1 MSGNDDRP
9 IVLIGF
15 MATGK
20 TTVGRIMAR
29 RLGRTFVDLDR
40 AIEQVAG
47 VSVAEIFR
55 TQGEPAF
62 RRHEA
67 EALERSLG
75 LAGTIVAC
83 GGGTPCH
90 GDNLARMLA
99 RGRVVALTAPVDEIL
114 RRTGERS
121 GRPLLDQA
129 ADPAAAAR
137 DLLMRREAFYAR
149 APISIDTVGKNAQA
163 VADDV
168 IAALGEKGEA

>member
-1 MSGNDDRP
+1 
-9 IVLIGF
+9 

-29 RLGRTFVDLDR
+29 RLGRTFIDLDR
-40 AIEQVAG
+40 ATEQVAG
-47 VSVAEIFR
+47 VSVSEIFR

-67 EALERSLG
+67 EALERSLA
-75 LAGTIVAC
+75 LAGAIVAC

-90 GDNLARMLA
+90 GDNLELMLS
-99 RGRVVALTAPVDEIL
+99 RGRVVALTAPLDEIL
-114 RRTGERS
+114 RRTGKIS

-137 DLLMRREAFYAR
+137 ALLMRRQAFYAR
-149 APISIDTVGKNAQA
+149 APLSIDTVGKNAQA